1 MAEAVYVLCALT
13 SVACAGL
20 MIRSWR
26 RNRERLLAWSAVCF
40 AALAVNNCLLF
51 LDRVIVPE
59 RDLTLWRNIPAL
71 LGVAAL
77 LAGLIWETT

>member
-1 MAEAVYVLCALT
+1 MAEAVYILCALT

-26 RNRERLLAWSAVCF
+26 RNRERLLAWSALCF

-59 RDLTLWRNIPAL
+59 GDLTLWRNIPAL

>member
-26 RNRERLLAWSAVCF
+26 RNRERLLAWSAFCF